1 MKAQNLNNSSKKTRK
16 LIKKVFAEML
26 SEKRELGKISVS
38 ELCARAEIS
47 RGTFYSHYDDI
58 YGVAE
63 DYENE
68 IMGLFFSDSMLVTP
82 HSIEQFI
89 DYFFQYVKDNNESY
103 KMLCKSND
111 FMFTAKKLSS
121 IAANKLMEIC
131 RGDGR
136 IKNKAFMEIDINI
149 FIEGILCEYVKYC
162 RGYSSVSPDDLYEY
176 AKYWWKN
183 FIFKRC
189 E

>member
-82 HSIEQFI
+82 QSIEQFI
-89 DYFFQYVKDNNESY
+89 DYFFQYVKDNNENY

-121 IAANKLMEIC
+121 IAANKLIEIC
-131 RGDGR
+131 RADAR
-136 IKNKAFMEIDINI
+136 IKNKAFMEVDINI

-162 RGYSSVSPDDLYEY
+162 RGYSSVSPDDLYEFS
-176 AKYWWKN
+176 KYWWKN
-183 FIFKRC
+183 FISKRY